1 MLGNIRWGSLA
12 LCTLWL
18 AGCGSGGATYPVS
31 GKVTFPDGT
40 PLAHAQVSF
49 ESTTE
54 PIGAVG
60 TTDANGVYKLTT
72 YELDDGAIP
81 GEHRVLVMPPPPP
94 TPEHDEA
101 SGKPLV
107 YAKTPPVIDPKF
119 SRFETSGLT
128 YTVEGAGTFDI
139 TVEKPK

>member
-1 MLGNIRWGSLA
+1 MLGQWRWV
-12 LCTLWL
+12 WL
-18 AGCGSGGATYPVS
+18 AIGAVCLTGCGSSGGTYPVS
-31 GKVTFPDGT
+31 GKVTYPDGT
-40 PLAHAQVSF
+40 PLANAQVSF
-49 ESTTE
+49 ESVTE

-60 TTDANGVYKLTT
+60 TSDANGEYKLTT
-72 YELDDGAIP
+72 YELNDGAIP

-107 YAKTPPVIDPKF
+107 YANTPPAIDPKF